1 MNNNI
6 FMVEA
11 FIVVIL
17 ILRKEQFLFFS
28 WKKQESDV
36 DVEDDIEYLI
46 NRIVF

>member
-11 FIVVIL
+11 STAVIL
-17 ILRKEQFLFFS
+17 ILRKEQSSFFS

-36 DVEDDIEYLI
+36 DAEDDTEHLI
-46 NRIVF
+46 DP